1 MKPEGKIG
9 SPDTAWTPQVR
20 IKICGLT
27 RAEDARLALTLG
39 ADYLG
44 FIFASSPRQ
53 VAAEAVRAILSSLE
67 QEQSGK
73 LSGVERVGVF
83 INADRGFI
91 EETARRANL
100 SMLQLHGDENP
111 EACSRFELPVIKAL
125 RIRDR
130 KIFDQVASYPTSYIL
145 LEPYVPGKHG
155 GTGVQANWRLAAELV
170 QTFPAKRF
178 FLAGGLGPENVQAA
192 ASTVL
197 PFAVDA
203 SSALESDPG
212 IKDRHKMK
220 AFMEAVRKR

>member
-1 MKPEGKIG
+1 MKPEGKMG

-44 FIFASSPRQ
+44 FIFACSPRQ

-73 LSGVERVGVF
+73 LSGVERLGVF

-130 KIFDQVASYPTSYIL
+130 SVSATGRLILPREIAPVYPSHARPHPAGDRATEASRRRRP
-145 LEPYVPGKHG
+145 
-155 GTGVQANWRLAAELV
+155 
-170 QTFPAKRF
+170 PACR
-178 FLAGGLGPENVQAA
+178 
-192 ASTVL
+192 
-197 PFAVDA
+197 
-203 SSALESDPG
+203 
-212 IKDRHKMK
+212 
-220 AFMEAVRKR
+220 